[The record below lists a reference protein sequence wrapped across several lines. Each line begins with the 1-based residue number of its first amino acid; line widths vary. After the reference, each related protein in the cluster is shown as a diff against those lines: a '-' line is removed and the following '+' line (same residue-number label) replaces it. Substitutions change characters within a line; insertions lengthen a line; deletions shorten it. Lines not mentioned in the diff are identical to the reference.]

1 MLIDGE
7 SLETRLR
14 YSCQA
19 TIFDEGEGRPEA
31 YQVLVNYYNSKP
43 VTMET
48 VTKHFNW
55 YMHLPLLR
63 WNTEC

>member
-48 VTKHFNW
+48 VTKHLN
-55 YMHLPLLR
+55 
-63 WNTEC
+63 